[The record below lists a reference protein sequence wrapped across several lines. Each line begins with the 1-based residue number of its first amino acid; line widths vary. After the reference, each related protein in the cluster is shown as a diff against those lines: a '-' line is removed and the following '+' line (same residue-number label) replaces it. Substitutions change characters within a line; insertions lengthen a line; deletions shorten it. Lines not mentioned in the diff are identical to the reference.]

1 MANDT
6 LFRQKA
12 PGIMNLLMADFG
24 LDVESAAAILGN
36 LGHESGGFQFLQEKQ
51 PMIAGSAGGY
61 GWAQW
66 TGPRRRE
73 YEAYC
78 QRNGFD
84 PASDTANY
92 KFLFVELSGS
102 ERAAIPAVKNAVGLE
117 VKVQAF
123 EAAFERAGI
132 KHYEGRN
139 EWARKALDAYR
150 ANPGGTIDITDGRV
164 AQEPK
169 YGEILPPIVGGA
181 ARPLDL
187 GQILSILLPLL
198 QHIITDPKL
207 RDVVLPLVFQILGVK
222 PADATP
228 ATTPAAAAPATTWL
242 TPIDK
247 IMAKLGASGLALTS
261 LGQVAGK
268 VGTPFDMGIDPT
280 TIGTV
285 LTSLTGGAAAL
296 GMTGGWGLAL
306 QLAIPILGGLGQ
318 KLAKLG
324 QPK

>member
-1 MANDT
+1 MSDA
-6 LFRQKA
+6 LFRSKA

-51 PMIAGSAGGY
+51 PMVPGSAGGY

-102 ERAAIPAVKNAVGLE
+102 ERAAIPAVKNAMGLE
-117 VKVQAF
+117 AKVQAF

-150 ANPGGTIDITDGRV
+150 ANPGGTIDVRDVGGAI
-164 AQEPK
+164 Q
-169 YGEILPPIVGGA
+169 ILPPISNEGPAAGSGNLFGGLA
-181 ARPLDL
+181 DKIQSHKEDARKL
-187 GQILSILLPLL
+187 ILSQIGMFNAFYSD
-198 QHIITDPKL
+198 DPI
-207 RDVVLPLVFQILGVK
+207 VVQQKAP
-222 PADATP
+222 PTAP
-228 ATTPAAAAPATTWL
+228 ATTPVAQRTGVQLGIGGFIASLAA
-242 TPIDK
+242 
-247 IMAKLGASGLALTS
+247 MASGHLGTPLGMGEAPSMWGNLAPLIS
-261 LGQVAGK
+261 LGVSA
-268 VGTPFDMGIDPT
+268 V
-280 TIGTV
+280 
-285 LTSLTGGAAAL
+285 SATGG
-296 GMTGGWGLAL
+296 GWAGLIGPVLEMVGGLAS
-306 QLAIPILGGLGQ
+306 
-318 KLAKLG
+318 KAK
-324 QPK
+324 K